1 VDAILDVDAFVSVA
15 ASVNGN
21 AIVDV
26 SVPVDGG
33 FKSTGRPRMI
43 DHLHGTVPVHA
54 SGHDH
59 EGVHAHGDVHD
70 MPMRLELATLL

>member
-1 VDAILDVDAFVSVA
+1 VDAILDVDAP

-43 DHLHGTVPVHA
+43 DHLHGPVHA